1 MADITM
7 KLIWYRL
14 GEASEN
20 MAERYGRF
28 LVWYKNFNYRNL
40 DIVDMFFVSWIIFG
54 VVVAGL
60 VHFYFKF
67 FGRKAAQAPKTAH
80 PTPRRRHFDAASV
93 ESCQWLNAVI
103 NWVYLNYNSTP
114 EFVNSWLHALNEQT
128 RKQQGAVQ
136 VRFDRILA
144 GSLPPRVTNV
154 HTEAGPTDNF
164 TLHGSLDASELGFQ
178 ILVSKQTTTEV
189 QLTNCDIN
197 VQLLR
202 GELNVQTV
210 FAKDEVHLFVKFEG
224 TPEIALLVKPHQ
236 KAEGAIDV
244 PLIEEKVKSA
254 LAASVCHFRLNS
266 SQADGP
272 FGSAG
277 VNDSFAR
284 AQNHVPDDQL
294 NLRTNTP
301 AKDESSGLPVTSS
314 HLGNL
319 HSAPPIK
326 IVETPTKSAEPPRTL
341 VIDDTIGQNSH
352 AFRPIRDEIKS
363 KAKDQLNEV
372 TSALDVQ
379 ADEPEIVSEL
389 VQLSESRPPDL
400 ELVEHQPHDY
410 GSWGHRSA
418 ILRPHPVDR
427 GRIRPQTYN
436 KVNSAAPPKPPRSPE
451 ALLRMDKRL
460 LVKVIKA
467 SGLGAKDFGCN
478 DPFCTVEMD
487 EPHQRHNTS
496 VVKNTVNPFWDES
509 FLFDLNGNT
518 REILFE
524 VFDREKVPGED
535 FLGMAAVSVEEL
547 RKTPSSRHIIPLA
560 GRQPG
565 SGKGGNLTVE
575 FLFMDPAEITDMQP
589 DERDL
594 LIATAANL
602 SPRRRIE
609 TSKTVMP
616 SGLVVTTQTTTTERP
631 KVRNYDAQYYDESPN
646 RVEKMDSL
654 VDYSRGRSSNDSSP
668 QSTRPLVQTP
678 TGRPIDLPLNGT
690 DSVVDTALRDME
702 KRASSQ
708 RPQTPTKSIGTVIVT
723 KVKRATSKEPVQI
736 PEIKVKQAPSE
747 STIPT
752 LMTQSTPTE
761 ELKDDGRLS
770 STSSDVRDKKPKRS
784 SSIAST
790 LRKRFSRNKKPRSH
804 SADRADREKHL
815 RVPDQYGS
823 GSKSTANTYR
833 SKGSLL
839 TLVHIL
845 PVLPDQNNR
854 VSDDDLSHFEGSEA
868 QSSVFG
874 GSQKDL
880 DQVDIPG
887 HNTSNLQKSKSIGSS
902 LKKLFRMKRRHS
914 HGPADTHG
922 AASRDSSVTRSRD
935 RLHHDDSSHMQ
946 PSPSPEIRRPQSAC
960 SYFISKL
967 DYTKI
972 ETSYPPKGSEWTTWL
987 ASLHPR

>member
-609 TSKTVMP
+609 TK
-616 SGLVVTTQTTTTERP
+616 
-631 KVRNYDAQYYDESPN
+631 SPN

-678 TGRPIDLPLNGT
+678 TAEGNPAIR
-690 DSVVDTALRDME
+690 VE
-702 KRASSQ
+702 KPRARASTLP
-708 RPQTPTKSIGTVIVT
+708 R
-723 KVKRATSKEPVQI
+723 EPVQI

-874 GSQKDL
+874 GSQSMPTPAACAINNHSNHSNQDL

>member
-678 TGRPIDLPLNGT
+678 T
-690 DSVVDTALRDME
+690 
-702 KRASSQ
+702 
-708 RPQTPTKSIGTVIVT
+708 
-723 KVKRATSKEPVQI
+723 
-736 PEIKVKQAPSE
+736 
-747 STIPT
+747 
-752 LMTQSTPTE
+752 
-761 ELKDDGRLS
+761 
-770 STSSDVRDKKPKRS
+770 DKKPKRS

-874 GSQKDL
+874 GSQSMPTPAACAINNHSNHSNQDL

>member
-284 AQNHVPDDQL
+284 AQNHVP
-294 NLRTNTP
+294 
-301 AKDESSGLPVTSS
+301 
-314 HLGNL
+314 
-319 HSAPPIK
+319 
-326 IVETPTKSAEPPRTL
+326 
-341 VIDDTIGQNSH
+341 
-352 AFRPIRDEIKS
+352 
-363 KAKDQLNEV
+363 
-372 TSALDVQ
+372 
-379 ADEPEIVSEL
+379 
-389 VQLSESRPPDL
+389 
-400 ELVEHQPHDY
+400 
-410 GSWGHRSA
+410 
-418 ILRPHPVDR
+418 
-427 GRIRPQTYN
+427 
-436 KVNSAAPPKPPRSPE
+436 VNSAAPPKPPRSPE

-874 GSQKDL
+874 GSQSMPTPAACAINNHSNHSNQDL